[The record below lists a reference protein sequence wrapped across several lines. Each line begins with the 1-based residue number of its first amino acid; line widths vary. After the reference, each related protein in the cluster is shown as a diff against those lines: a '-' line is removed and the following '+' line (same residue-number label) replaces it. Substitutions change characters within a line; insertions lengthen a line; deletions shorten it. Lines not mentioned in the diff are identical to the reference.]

1 LNSQINRFHAYVCTP
16 RTILKSSFR
25 AVNSADNT
33 QLFFHISEV
42 LHPACDSHRASDL
55 RNILKSGD
63 EVRFVI
69 EPSQNEEG
77 KLHAK
82 KVKKL
87 EAGTINPEEED
98 PVVRRGILRSDNN
111 GDLYI
116 SPSEED
122 AKLDENSQPI
132 KKLKFSRHR
141 HMKPGSKPPKV
152 DDVVEFN
159 VVIDK
164 IRNRKRAK
172 NIEVIAE
179 APNEQSM
186 QGRNVVCLCCLRQ
199 GNELPCN

>member
-1 LNSQINRFHAYVCTP
+1 MAKWVSLCRAINSI
-16 RTILKSSFR
+16 
-25 AVNSADNT
+25 DNT

-42 LHPACDSHRASDL
+42 LHPSCDSHRASDL

-98 PVVRRGILRSDNN
+98 PMVRRGTVRSDHN

-116 SPSEED
+116 APSEED

-132 KKLKFSRHR
+132 KKLKFSRNR
-141 HMKPGSKPPKV
+141 HIKPGSKLPKV

-159 VVIDK
+159 IAIDK
-164 IRNRKRAK
+164 VRGRKRAK

-179 APNEQSM
+179 APSEHSM
-186 QGRNVVCLCCLRQ
+186 QGRDVVCF
-199 GNELPCN
+199 